1 MKKIYL
7 LLSLLILLVAS
18 CKKEKS
24 AKSTPSVPSAS
35 VPANPIIS
43 FKFYNV
49 DGIQTYN
56 INNLS
61 YRLKKYTIETIP
73 QTAVSSSLIVY
84 QCNSSASSS
93 PYDCV
98 DLDSTYVMLPST
110 SANEVCSTTL
120 TAGEHMVLDFT
131 LYNSGVVI
139 SGTGAV
145 FYDGVTPNSS
155 EFCVKSVGTTSNP
168 KYDVYVKIL

>member
-1 MKKIYL
+1 M
-7 LLSLLILLVAS
+7 SLLVLLAGS

-24 AKSTPSVPSAS
+24 SESMPSAPS
-35 VPANPIIS
+35 TVAPANPIIS

-61 YRLKKYTIETIP
+61 YRLKKYTVETIP

-98 DLDSTYVMLPST
+98 DLDSTNVISPPT
-110 SANEVCSTTL
+110 SANEVCSTIL
-120 TAGEHMVLDFT
+120 IAGENMVLDFT
-131 LYNSGVVI
+131 LYNSGVVTA
-139 SGTGAV
+139 GTGTV

-168 KYDVYVKIL
+168 KYDVYVKMQ